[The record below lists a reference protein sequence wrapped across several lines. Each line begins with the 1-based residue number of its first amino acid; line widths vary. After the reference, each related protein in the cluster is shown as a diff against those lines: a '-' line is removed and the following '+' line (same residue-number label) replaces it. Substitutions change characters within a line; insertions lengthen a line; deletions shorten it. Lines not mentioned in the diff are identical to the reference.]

1 MATVR
6 LSPAQEELLIGA
18 GLTLVTGG
26 LASGALVP
34 TLIQTLARFD
44 SLRQRF
50 PRLIGGGQIL
60 RTVVNLQKRGLT
72 PRLGLD
78 PFTGGVLISTA
89 DQAQHLQEL
98 TRNAAIKRL
107 AIDQDTSQIF
117 EAREAL
123 IRGLRET
130 AVERGF
136 ASRIDPAL
144 RGGVFRPT
152 ADAPLQFI
160 EGVFT

>member
-1 MATVR
+1 M
-6 LSPAQEELLIGA
+6 GA

-26 LASGALVP
+26 ALLPVLVT
-34 TLIQTLARFD
+34 TLLRFD

-50 PRLIGGGQIL
+50 PRLPPGGRIL
-60 RTVVNLQKRGLT
+60 QEVVNLNKRGLV
-72 PRLGLD
+72 PRLGRD

-98 TRNAAIKRL
+98 TRNAAVHRL
-107 AIDQDTSQIF
+107 AIDQDTTQLF

-123 IRGLRET
+123 ITGLRET

-136 ASRIDPAL
+136 ASRIDPSL

-152 ADAPLQFI
+152 ADAPLQFL